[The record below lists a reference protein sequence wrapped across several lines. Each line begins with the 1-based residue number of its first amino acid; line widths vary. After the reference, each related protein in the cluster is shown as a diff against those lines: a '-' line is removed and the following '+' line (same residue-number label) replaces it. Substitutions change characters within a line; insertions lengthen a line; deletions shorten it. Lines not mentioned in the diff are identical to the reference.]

1 MEIKD
6 NPKLYIMHIDSFG
19 KNLNDWEKKFIADLL
34 DNPPKVYS
42 PKRVETITRIYDER
56 C

>member
-6 NPKLYIMHIDSFG
+6 NPQLYVKHIDSFG
-19 KNLNDWEKKFIADLL
+19 KNLSDWEKNFIANSL
-34 DNPPKVYS
+34 DNPPKVFS
-42 PKRVETITRIYDER
+42 PKRIEIITRIYDEK